1 MVGEVRLAGFTLT
14 ADEWNGFDAATRE
27 ELLGA
32 AGLSSDLDDEGIEA
46 LAPPYEL
53 VW

>member
-1 MVGEVRLAGFTLT
+1 MGEVRLAGFTLT
-14 ADEWNGFDAATRE
+14 ADEWNGFDAETRE

-32 AGLSSDLDDEGIEA
+32 AGHPGEPEDEGLEA
-46 LAPPYEL
+46 LALPSEL